1 MHAFDFPTDPAFWQ
15 DPFPF
20 YQRALAAG
28 DGLFTLS
35 SGGYSVLGYRAANAL
50 GRDPRVEG
58 HPLPEG
64 GYGPDAA
71 HLTALLEWGL
81 FAMGAPL
88 HRPLRQAVIAGLS
101 GRRVAE
107 LAQALEPDIA
117 RLAAELRARP
127 APDLLGDFVKPLCG
141 LAFCRL
147 VGAPPSMAP
156 EIIAV
161 IDTIGE
167 HLAAPQDSKAAEAD
181 AAARRLLDVLDG
193 LERSGA
199 SPLMR
204 DMAER
209 LPADAACGPARLVAS
224 LAFDAT
230 EMLALGI
237 FGVFDVL
244 LHRQGVADDIAAG
257 RYALSAAV
265 QEAFRLSSP
274 AVLTSRIAAEDMVF
288 DGHAIAAGSPLIFWW
303 ASANLDAGVYAEPL
317 RFDPARAGPRHLAFG
332 IGAHAC
338 LGQHLTAAVAER
350 AVAALLLDSGRRP
363 AFQGEI
369 VYLPRVARMP
379 RSAPVAFK

>member
-20 YQRALAAG
+20 YQRALATG

-50 GRDPRVEG
+50 GRDPRAEG
-58 HPLPEG
+58 HPLPAG

-71 HLTALLEWGL
+71 NLTSLLQWGL

-107 LAQALEPDIA
+107 LASAIEPDIA
-117 RLAAELRARP
+117 RLAAELREET
-127 APDLLGDFVKPLCG
+127 APDLLGDFIKPLCG

-147 VGAPPSMAP
+147 VGAPPAMAP
-156 EIIAV
+156 EIVAI
-161 IDTIGE
+161 IDTISD
-167 HLAAPQDSKAAEAD
+167 HLAAPQDETGAD
-181 AAARRLLDVLDG
+181 AAAARLLGLLDG
-193 LERSGA
+193 LERTGA

-204 DMAER
+204 DIAER
-209 LPADAACGPARLVAS
+209 LPADAPCRPARLVAS

-244 LHRQGVADDIAAG
+244 LRQPDIAGDIAAG
-257 RYALSAAV
+257 RYTLGAAV

-274 AVLTSRIAAEDMVF
+274 AVLTSRIAASDIEF
-288 DGHAIAAGSPLIFWW
+288 DGHRIAAGSPLILWW
-303 ASANLDAGVYAEPL
+303 ASANLDAGTYPEPL
-317 RFDPARAGPRHLAFG
+317 RFDPLRPGPRHLAFG

-338 LGQHLTAAVAER
+338 LGQHLSAAIAER
-350 AVAALLLDSGRRP
+350 AAASLLLHGGARP
-363 AFQGEI
+363 VFAGKIE
-369 VYLPRVARMP
+369 YLPRLARMP
-379 RSAPVAFK
+379 RAAPVIFK